1 MPGVVRLPGPP
12 RWSRDAGA
20 QSCPAPRIPVIR
32 NVNVGVAEQRTLAA
46 RVADSVAVM
55 IGSWCVIGS
64 QSALPALQVTFSVNG
79 PVKHWDPWPFILLH
93 LALSVQAARAAPTI
107 RMRQDRQAAKG
118 CMMAGESFRVNREA
132 EDVIRAIITPLVRQ
146 ERVMREPVAPH
157 SAARHTGAPS
167 TGGASR
173 PDPQA
178 RMEIVRRLPAQP
190 CFYSGVSRR
199 ADRLRAAPC
208 WVDVLQCRMNRP
220 GASMPAP
227 GPDRGRQACRRSRAD
242 ASSLVDV

>member
-1 MPGVVRLPGPP
+1 MRAVVRLPGPL
-12 RWSRDAGA
+12 RWSWDAGA
-20 QSCPAPRIPVIR
+20 QPCPAPRIPVIR

-132 EDVIRAIITPLVRQ
+132 EDVIRAIITPLARQ
-146 ERVMREPVAPH
+146 ERVMLYILARGNPWRRIARRGIQAPLSRKAPAGRIRRRGWRSCGACQH
-157 SAARHTGAPS
+157 SHVSTAGCHDARIG
-167 TGGASR
+167 
-173 PDPQA
+173 
-178 RMEIVRRLPAQP
+178 
-190 CFYSGVSRR
+190 
-199 ADRLRAAPC
+199 
-208 WVDVLQCRMNRP
+208 
-220 GASMPAP
+220 
-227 GPDRGRQACRRSRAD
+227 
-242 ASSLVDV
+242 